1 MQTLLGASIH
11 RKTTLDGVDMNIK
24 TWAERAESLSD
35 DTVVTSLH
43 LAQFKQDEIDELRA
57 ENVRLKANI
66 ETRKSNYNRL
76 KAMVGDG
83 SISDRTFSLCE
94 ELEKENARLRGALA
108 DMVDAVTGV
117 DQISAVNAA
126 RAALGEK

>member
-1 MQTLLGASIH
+1 MIKKWLERLPSRLPLTQQACTLVQTSCMQA
-11 RKTTLDGVDMNIK
+11 
-24 TWAERAESLSD
+24 
-35 DTVVTSLH
+35 
-43 LAQFKQDEIDELRA
+43 EIDELRA

-126 RAALGEK
+126 RAALGEKS

>member
-1 MQTLLGASIH
+1 MST
-11 RKTTLDGVDMNIK
+11 IK

-43 LAQFKQDEIDELRA
+43 LAQFKQDEIDELRS
-57 ENVRLKANI
+57 ENARLKSALLTNDTTIESAN
-66 ETRKSNYNRL
+66 N
-76 KAMVGDG
+76 AAGM
-83 SISDRTFSLCE
+83 
-94 ELEKENARLRGALA
+94 LEAENARLRGALA

-126 RAALGEK
+126 RAALGEKS

>member
-1 MQTLLGASIH
+1 MIKPWKDRVEETAHFREEDYINDVQYFMQA
-11 RKTTLDGVDMNIK
+11 
-24 TWAERAESLSD
+24 
-35 DTVVTSLH
+35 
-43 LAQFKQDEIDELRA
+43 EIDELRA

-94 ELEKENARLRGALA
+94 ELEKENARLRGAVA

-126 RAALGEK
+126 RAALGEKS

>member
-1 MQTLLGASIH
+1 MIKKWLERLPSRLPLTQQACTLTQVSCMQ
-11 RKTTLDGVDMNIK
+11 
-24 TWAERAESLSD
+24 AEIE
-35 DTVVTSLH
+35 
-43 LAQFKQDEIDELRA
+43 ELRT
-57 ENVRLKANI
+57 ENARLKANI

-76 KAMVGDG
+76 KAMVDDR
-83 SISDRTFSLCE
+83 SISGRTFSLCE

-126 RAALGEK
+126 RAALGEKS

>member
-1 MQTLLGASIH
+1 
-11 RKTTLDGVDMNIK
+11 MNIK

>member
-1 MQTLLGASIH
+1 
-11 RKTTLDGVDMNIK
+11 MNIK

-43 LAQFKQDEIDELRA
+43 LAQFKQAEIDELRA
-57 ENVRLKANI
+57 ENARLKSALLTNDTTIESAN
-66 ETRKSNYNRL
+66 N
-76 KAMVGDG
+76 AAGM
-83 SISDRTFSLCE
+83 
-94 ELEKENARLRGALA
+94 LEAENARLRGALA

-126 RAALGEK
+126 RAALGEKS